1 MTRQIT
7 VFGATG
13 SVGTSTLNLVREH
26 PDKFSVF
33 GLTAHQDTQKLAELV
48 AEFSPRYAVISN
60 PEMYDKAR
68 DAFAELPA
76 DQMKTEL
83 LCGRDGL
90 DELARLPVDLVIA
103 AIVGLAGLSSV
114 LAAVKAGQTIALANK
129 ESLVSAGHIV
139 MPAARSHD
147 ATILPIDSEHNAIF
161 QCLRSENPQN
171 IRKIILTAS
180 GGPFR
185 SYAQEELASVTAEQA
200 VKHPNWQMGAKI
212 SVDSA
217 SLMNKGLELIEAFW
231 LFDRPATDIDAVI
244 HPQSVVHGMV
254 GYCDGSWLSHMGIAD
269 MRVPISYALGYPE
282 RLSWSS
288 PPFGISG
295 QSLEFSAIDTDKF
308 PCFAYAKS
316 VIGTNPA
323 NAVILNA
330 ANEVAVAQFLKGRIG
345 FMDIARLVGDA
356 LNLDWSENNYLSTL
370 DGITALDRRVR
381 DHSMASLS

>member
-48 AEFSPRYAVISN
+48 AEFSPRDAVISN

-139 MPAARSHD
+139 MPEARSHD

-185 SYAQEELASVTAEQA
+185 SYAQAELASVTAEQA

-254 GYCDGSWLSHMGIAD
+254 GYCDGSWLSHMGVAD

-288 PPFGISG
+288 PPFDISG

-356 LNLDWSENNYLSTL
+356 LNLDWSENNLSTL

-381 DHSMASLS
+381 DHSLASLS

>member
-185 SYAQEELASVTAEQA
+185 SYAQAELASVTAEQA

-288 PPFGISG
+288 PPFDISG

-356 LNLDWSENNYLSTL
+356 LNLDWSENNLSTL

-381 DHSMASLS
+381 DHSLASLS

>member
-60 PEMYDKAR
+60 PEMYGKAR
-68 DAFAELPA
+68 DALAELPA

-139 MPAARSHD
+139 MPEARSHD

-185 SYAQEELASVTAEQA
+185 SYAQAELASVTAEQA

-254 GYCDGSWLSHMGIAD
+254 GYCDGSWLSHMGVAD

-288 PPFGISG
+288 PPFDISG

-356 LNLDWSENNYLSTL
+356 LNLDWSENNLSTL

-381 DHSMASLS
+381 DHSLASLS

>member
-1 MTRQIT
+1 M
-7 VFGATG
+7 
-13 SVGTSTLNLVREH
+13 
-26 PDKFSVF
+26 
-33 GLTAHQDTQKLAELV
+33 
-48 AEFSPRYAVISN
+48 
-60 PEMYDKAR
+60 
-68 DAFAELPA
+68 
-76 DQMKTEL
+76 
-83 LCGRDGL
+83 
-90 DELARLPVDLVIA
+90 
-103 AIVGLAGLSSV
+103 
-114 LAAVKAGQTIALANK
+114 
-129 ESLVSAGHIV
+129 
-139 MPAARSHD
+139 
-147 ATILPIDSEHNAIF
+147 
-161 QCLRSENPQN
+161 
-171 IRKIILTAS
+171 
-180 GGPFR
+180 
-185 SYAQEELASVTAEQA
+185 
-200 VKHPNWQMGAKI
+200 KHPNWQMGAKI

>member
-288 PPFGISG
+288 PPFDISG

-356 LNLDWSENNYLSTL
+356 LNLDWSENNLSTL

-381 DHSMASLS
+381 DHSLASLS

>member
-33 GLTAHQDTQKLAELV
+33 GLSAHQDTQKLAELV

-68 DAFAELPA
+68 DALAELPA

-139 MPAARSHD
+139 MPAARCHD

-185 SYAQEELASVTAEQA
+185 SYAQAELASVTAEQA

-356 LNLDWSENNYLSTL
+356 LNLDWSENNLSTL

-381 DHSMASLS
+381 DHSLASLS

>member
-68 DAFAELPA
+68 DALAELPA

-139 MPAARSHD
+139 MPAARCHD

-288 PPFGISG
+288 PPFDISG

-356 LNLDWSENNYLSTL
+356 LNLDWSENNLSTL

-381 DHSMASLS
+381 DHSLASLS